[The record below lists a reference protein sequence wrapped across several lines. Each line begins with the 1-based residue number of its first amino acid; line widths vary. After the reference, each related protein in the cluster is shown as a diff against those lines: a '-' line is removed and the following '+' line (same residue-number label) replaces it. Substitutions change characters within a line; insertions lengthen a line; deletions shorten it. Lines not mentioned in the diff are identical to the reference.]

1 MFKRFFS
8 ISALALCLAVFLTA
22 CSTES
27 SKTYTYAVDKGDNI
41 DITVDTKQDY
51 DITSDVPF
59 TISCG
64 DESIFTGMF
73 LYGADYDTYRSA
85 YDVEETAELID
96 EGEKDGNEY
105 FAFALPN
112 EVDYFVRVAGSD
124 TAVVFAS
131 LMDTETAAAAFDAIT
146 VSVAE

>member
-1 MFKRFFS
+1 MLKRVLS
-8 ISALALCLAVFLTA
+8 VAALAVCLAALLTA

-27 SKTYTYAVDKGDNI
+27 SKTYTYAVDNGDNI
-41 DITVDTKQDY
+41 DITVDTEQDY

-73 LYGADYDTYRSA
+73 LYGDDYDTYRSV
-85 YDVEETAELID
+85 YDMEETAELID

-124 TAVVFAS
+124 TAVVFGS
-131 LMDTETAAAAFDAIT
+131 LMDAEIAASAFEAIT
-146 VSVAE
+146 VSVAD

>member
-1 MFKRFFS
+1 
-8 ISALALCLAVFLTA
+8 
-22 CSTES
+22 
-27 SKTYTYAVDKGDNI
+27 
-41 DITVDTKQDY
+41 
-51 DITSDVPF
+51 
-59 TISCG
+59 
-64 DESIFTGMF
+64 MF